1 MNINDFKNFSEFLV
15 YIRQN
20 EEGMQHW
27 SDEKTKTFCDRVSE
41 LMEKSPE
48 FKEQYD
54 NWAKRLEL
62 KERARSIKIKIGGS
76 EEDTLYTKAYL
87 KLKAISK
94 EKQNKKSQSTT
105 PVCNSGK
112 VIEI

>member
-1 MNINDFKNFSEFLV
+1 MKLNNFKNFSEFLA

-20 EEGMQHW
+20 EEEMKYW
-27 SDEKTKTFCDRVSE
+27 DSDKIQTFCDRVSE

-54 NWAKRLEL
+54 NWTKRLEL
-62 KERARSIKIKIGGS
+62 KERARHIRIKIGGS

-87 KLKAISK
+87 KLKKIRK
-94 EKQNKKSQSTT
+94 EKQNKKCQSTA
-105 PVCNSGK
+105 PVRNSGK